1 MNAAR
6 QASGEREAEL
16 ERVLREVLKVLD
28 SMAHCGPV
36 EFEGVAAAEQ
46 PNGEECFGPFAEVH
60 DGAVVV
66 WPDLR
71 WAKDQIVKAL
81 GS

>member
-1 MNAAR
+1 MQAETTMRDRER
-6 QASGEREAEL
+6 QL
-16 ERVLREVLKVLD
+16 EHVLREVLRVIN
-28 SMAHCGPV
+28 SVAYAPPV
-36 EFEGVAAAEQ
+36 AFSGLADGEQ
-46 PNGEECFGPFAEVH
+46 PNGEECFGPFGEVY
-60 DGAVVV
+60 DDVVV